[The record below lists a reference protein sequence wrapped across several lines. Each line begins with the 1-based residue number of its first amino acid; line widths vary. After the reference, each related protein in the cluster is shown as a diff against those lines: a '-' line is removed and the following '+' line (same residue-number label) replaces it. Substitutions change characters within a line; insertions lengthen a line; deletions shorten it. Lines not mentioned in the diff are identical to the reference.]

1 MTTVEAAPR
10 ATSTPVPAG
19 RGRWR
24 LLAYQRQFSTA
35 LPIIICELT
44 HARSRRLDLAWNTP
58 AQLSFTVDGHDPEAA
73 LLLELA
79 TDVVAYRWDEPFG
92 GDRPMFRGLIDHSED
107 QISEQSATVNFT
119 CHDYFGLLG
128 RRTVTQST
136 PWVITGSDQD
146 SIVYS
151 LLQLAAG
158 SATSGTGT
166 SFMPGSFL
174 PLQWYVCNPDGSGRN
189 VSGVLRDRTY
199 APGTV
204 IGTAIDQ
211 LAKVQGGFDYDVKPQ
226 GPSYQYDLLR
236 IFYPQQG
243 VARSDLT
250 FVFGANVANLTRTVS
265 SADYANYV
273 RAIGNKASADPN
285 APQLFSERWN
295 TDANNVTVNPVGLFQ
310 TVNNASDVS
319 IQATL
324 DQRAAGD
331 LAWSGLLTPTYT
343 LGLRPN
349 AYTYGNPN
357 MGDTVPLYV
366 VEGRLNVNTSVRVLG
381 ISYAVGDDG
390 QEDVTL
396 TVGRP
401 PVTLAKILS
410 AGQRDIDALARR

>member
-174 PLQWYVCNPDGSGRN
+174 PLQWYVLKVVLFEESGFL
-189 VSGVLRDRTY
+189 VEVLVPWKQ
-199 APGTV
+199 AAGIAAGAV
-204 IGTAIDQ
+204 
-211 LAKVQGGFDYDVKPQ
+211 
-226 GPSYQYDLLR
+226 
-236 IFYPQQG
+236 G
-243 VARSDLT
+243 VA
-250 FVFGANVANLTRTVS
+250 A
-265 SADYANYV
+265 
-273 RAIGNKASADPN
+273 
-285 APQLFSERWN
+285 
-295 TDANNVTVNPVGLFQ
+295 
-310 TVNNASDVS
+310 
-319 IQATL
+319 
-324 DQRAAGD
+324 
-331 LAWSGLLTPTYT
+331 LAGLLPA
-343 LGLRPN
+343 LH
-349 AYTYGNPN
+349 A
-357 MGDTVPLYV
+357 
-366 VEGRLNVNTSVRVLG
+366 VRTR
-381 ISYAVGDDG
+381 I
-390 QEDVTL
+390 T
-396 TVGRP
+396 
-401 PVTLAKILS
+401 
-410 AGQRDIDALARR
+410 DALAYE